1 MSKDIGNW
9 HPDTQLVHGGSMR
22 SQWGETS
29 EAMFVTQGFVYDSAE
44 QAEARF
50 LNLDPGFQYSRFSNP
65 TVTMF
70 EERMALLEG
79 APVARATATGMAA
92 VTAASVRE

>member
-1 MSKDIGNW
+1 VGRDVRV
-9 HPDTQLVHGGSMR
+9 DVR
-22 SQWGETS
+22 D
-29 EAMFVTQGFVYDSAE
+29 AGFHYDSAE

-65 TVTMF
+65 TVAMF

-79 APVARATATGMAA
+79 ARWRGPRRPAWPP
-92 VTAASVRE
+92 